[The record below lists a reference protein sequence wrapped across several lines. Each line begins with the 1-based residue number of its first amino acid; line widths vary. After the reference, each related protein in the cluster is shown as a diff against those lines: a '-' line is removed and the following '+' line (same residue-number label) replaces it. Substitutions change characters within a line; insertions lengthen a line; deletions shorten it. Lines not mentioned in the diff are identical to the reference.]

1 MYQITNRKK
10 IHFEKGG
17 ISMDKKWIICIVI
30 AIVLGL
36 GLGVG
41 FALLSQAR
49 NKTEDTELLSEKELA
64 GMEENSIQQNM
75 MEGDSIVDEG
85 EINAVETANTEDNIS
100 PNAIIVKKVYYEACD
115 HLTREVEDIPEEL
128 VNKTQ
133 SDIEEAFSG
142 WTVEEYSPTEIV
154 LYKTDK
160 GNCGEHYFVQDHNG
174 VIGIYTIDE
183 YGVKTLKEDTEI
195 STQYLPEA
203 DLENL
208 KAGVEIIGH
217 TKLIEFL
224 EDYE

>member
-1 MYQITNRKK
+1 
-10 IHFEKGG
+10 
-17 ISMDKKWIICIVI
+17 MDKKWIICIIIV
-30 AIVLGL
+30 IVLGL
-36 GLGVG
+36 GLGIS
-41 FALLSQAR
+41 FAFLSQAR
-49 NKTEDTELLSEKELA
+49 NNVEDTELLSEKELA
-64 GMEENSIQQNM
+64 NTKNKTNTQQNM
-75 MEGDSIVDEG
+75 IEGDSIVHED

-133 SDIEEAFSG
+133 SDIEEAFPG

-174 VIGIYTIDE
+174 VIGIYTTDE

-195 STQYLPEA
+195 ATQYLPEA

>member
-1 MYQITNRKK
+1 
-10 IHFEKGG
+10 
-17 ISMDKKWIICIVI
+17 MDKKWIICIIIV
-30 AIVLGL
+30 IVLGL
-36 GLGVG
+36 GLGIS
-41 FALLSQAR
+41 FAFLSQAR
-49 NKTEDTELLSEKELA
+49 NNVEDTELLSEKELA
-64 GMEENSIQQNM
+64 NTKNKTNTQQNM
-75 MEGDSIVDEG
+75 IFENNIYINENKSNFNEV
-85 EINAVETANTEDNIS
+85 NAVETANTEDNIS
-100 PNAIIVKKVYYEACD
+100 PNAIIVKKEYYEACD

-183 YGVKTLKEDTEI
+183 YGVKTLREDTEI

>member
-75 MEGDSIVDEG
+75 MEGDSIVNED

-183 YGVKTLKEDTEI
+183 YGVKTLREDTEI